1 MLALAEPPP
10 PQTEPTEPETGLIP
24 GLTYSPEWHRE
35 QEDLERA
42 WLNAYTRWTLKYGT
56 RPLHGRGEPR

>member
-10 PQTEPTEPETGLIP
+10 PHTEPEAALIP

-42 WLNAYTRWTLKYGT
+42 WLDAYTRRALRYGT
-56 RPLHGRGEPR
+56 RPLHGHGGPR